1 MASVG
6 FQVIE
11 GIEAGR
17 IFRDLSTPVSIG
29 REEENSI
36 QLNDERISRFH
47 AKIQDDSGRIILT
60 DLESTNGTRVNGRPI
75 RMRVLRPGDQISVG
89 RCLLVFNSTTADKPE
104 ESIESRTLSDPD
116 KFPPAFPHGAPPIP
130 TNLAPV
136 QTAEV
141 SDVLDF
147 VRTEILTALE
157 GVSDLPKASEDDEA
171 TISTEP
177 IKLSR
182 DAIHRL
188 HNVSGQI
195 ARYLKK
201 LADPDSDV

>member
-1 MASVG
+1 
-6 FQVIE
+6 
-11 GIEAGR
+11 
-17 IFRDLSTPVSIG
+17 
-29 REEENSI
+29 
-36 QLNDERISRFH
+36 
-47 AKIQDDSGRIILT
+47 
-60 DLESTNGTRVNGRPI
+60 
-75 RMRVLRPGDQISVG
+75 
-89 RCLLVFNSTTADKPE
+89 
-104 ESIESRTLSDPD
+104 LSDPD
-116 KFPPAFPHGAPPIP
+116 KFPPAFPQGAPPIP

-201 LADPDSDV
+201 LADPDGDV